1 MLNLKK
7 GARKPIR
14 FGVRRVLA
22 ISVMTT
28 LVLAAPAAAQKP
40 ADVTRVESAVV
51 ELAKLKKGSQG
62 QVDARERDAAAALG
76 ACGSGGPGWKRIR
89 GVRDASQRNAYARG
103 AKTLWTNLKKT
114 AVEGAW
120 VQVFT
125 PHFERFLNHF
135 DTPLSD
141 PVLQAGIDAQR
152 HRLAYDQAA
161 YSFGT
166 CATFNKLMRKVR
178 EFKIGGSHGVSGD
191 YYAGKIYNDFVR
203 YVAKR
208 QAAAARAHWGSPRP
222 ERARRRPRPAQGAR
236 QRRGLRQLLR
246 VRLQGLRRPV
256 ASAAWPRAASPSRA
270 T

>member
-1 MLNLKK
+1 
-7 GARKPIR
+7 
-14 FGVRRVLA
+14 VRRVLA

-62 QVDARERDAAAALG
+62 QVDAHERSAADALG
-76 ACGSGGPGWKRIR
+76 SCRSRGPGWARIR
-89 GVRDASQRNAYARG
+89 KVRDASQRNAYARG
-103 AKTLWTNLKKT
+103 AKTLWSNLRAT

-120 VQVFT
+120 VEVFS
-125 PHFERFLNHF
+125 PHFNRFLNHF

-141 PVLQAGIDAQR
+141 PVLEAGIDAQR
-152 HRLAYDQAA
+152 HRLAFDQAA

-166 CATFNKLMRKVR
+166 CATFNKLMKKVR

-203 YVAKR
+203 YVSKR
-208 QAAAARAHWGSPRP
+208 EAAAARAHWGSRY
-222 ERARRRPRPAQGAR
+222 QGALDAAR
-236 QRRGLRQLLR
+236 D
-246 VRLQGLRRPV
+246 RLKALGGDEGY
-256 ASAAWPRAASPSRA
+256 ANYFAFAFKG
-270 T
+270 

>member
-1 MLNLKK
+1 LAEQHTLNLKK
-7 GARKPIR
+7 GARGPIK

-22 ISVMTT
+22 ISIITT

-51 ELAKLKKGSQG
+51 ELAKLKKGSEG
-62 QVDARERDAAAALG
+62 QVAARERDAAAALG
-76 ACGSGGPGWKRIR
+76 ACRSGGPGWKRVR
-89 GVRDASQRNAYARG
+89 GVHDASQRNAYARG
-103 AKTLWTNLKKT
+103 AKTLWTNLRKT

-125 PHFERFLNHF
+125 PHFERFLGRF
-135 DTPLSD
+135 DAPLAD

-152 HRLAYDQAA
+152 SRLAYDQAA

-166 CATFNKLMRKVR
+166 CATFNRLMRKVR

-203 YVAKR
+203 YVSKR
-208 QAAAARAHWGSPRP
+208 QAAAARAHWGSRD
-222 ERARRRPRPAQGAR
+222 QGALDAAR
-236 QRRGLRQLLR
+236 DQLKAL
-246 VRLQGLRRPV
+246 GGDEGY
-256 ASAAWPRAASPSRA
+256 ANYFAFAFKG
-270 T
+270 